1 MKQVV
6 RQNRAE
12 ANKVDT
18 TKYIYTVIFD
28 MNNLMKISFVDKRY
42 NDSGFDY
49 GMVYR
54 ALSMMGKV
62 LDKKDFNYCIA
73 CYDGEGSGVLRYE
86 QYPEYK
92 ANRGKNYANVLGISD
107 YDKLLN
113 EYAKNVIRYS
123 RKKRQEKTKEQ
134 MDDDLSF
141 QEQSILLKTILEEL
155 CVRQYEFENVEGDD
169 IIAYYVKNRKP
180 DEKIVI
186 VSGDRDLT
194 QLISENVIIYSPR
207 DDFFITSENSVEK
220 LGYTHKNTVL
230 MKTFC
235 GDTSD
240 NIKGIKGLG
249 QKTLEKYFP
258 RFVNEEMTVEEIVN
272 EARRISDER
281 KAEKKKPLVVIENII
296 NNVCDGSQGGDVLA
310 INKAI
315 IDLSEPLLTDEAREA
330 LDEMRYSV
338 MDTTDRTIR
347 NVYAIVSDK
356 HLTDLVDERRFGE
369 IFGHFN
375 RIMTME
381 QKKFKENLAFNE
393 N

>member
-141 QEQSILLKTILEEL
+141 QEQSVLLKTILEEL

-180 DEKIVI
+180 NEKIVI

-194 QLISENVIIYSPR
+194 QLINEHVIIYSPR
-207 DDFFITSENSVEK
+207 DDYFITSENSVEK
-220 LGYTHKNTVL
+220 LGYTHENTVL
-230 MKTFC
+230 VKTFC
-235 GDTSD
+235 GDASD

-249 QKTLEKYFP
+249 PKTMEKYFP
-258 RFVNEEMTVEEIVN
+258 RFVNEKMTIDEIVN
-272 EARRISDER
+272 EAKMISNERRT
-281 KAEKKKPLVVIENII
+281 EKKKPLVVIENII

-310 INKAI
+310 INKTI

-381 QKKFKENLAFNE
+381 QKKFKENLAFNK